1 MVLEPS
7 GGDFIYVCMH
17 SLACPHASLD
27 SYSHLVLHLCCSVI
41 VLVCLHAVVAEANG
55 VCGLVQKN
63 YMHAC
68 Y

>member
-41 VLVCLHAVVAEANG
+41 YCSVPALHAVVAEANG
-55 VCGLVQKN
+55 VCGLVQKK
-63 YMHAC
+63 
-68 Y
+68 